1 MRKVYCIIILSLFV
15 GSAYAQNVA
24 VINGNAI
31 SNKEFIWFYK
41 KNHSGNSNASYQQLE
56 DYLNLYI
63 DFKLKVLDAKE
74 LGMDRDTAY
83 LREVANYEAALH
95 AQKRRSKTNAEYPL
109 IINEYKDAVLM
120 FNISEMKL
128 WKQAQNDEEQ
138 KKLEAEWIGELRT
151 RYTVKIDKEEIRK
164 LTKP

>member
-1 MRKVYCIIILSLFV
+1 MRKVYCITILSLFV
-15 GSAYAQNVA
+15 GSTYAQNVA

-56 DYLNLYI
+56 DYLGLYI
-63 DFKLKVLDAKE
+63 NFKLKVLDAKE

-95 AQKRRSKTNAEYPL
+95 AQKRRSKTSAEYPL

-120 FNISEMKL
+120 FNVSEMKL
-128 WKQAQNDEEQ
+128 WNKAGNDEEQ
-138 KKLEAEWIGELRT
+138 KRLEDEWISELRK
-151 RYTVKIDKEEIRK
+151 RYTVKINKDEIRK

>member
-24 VINGNAI
+24 VINGKAI

-41 KNHSGNSNASYQQLE
+41 KNHSGNANISYQQLE
-56 DYLNLYI
+56 DYLNLYV

-128 WKQAQNDEEQ
+128 WKQAENDEEQ
-138 KKLEAEWIGELRT
+138 KKLEAEWIRELRN